1 MNMNEKN
8 LKQKIEEAVQ
18 IGQQTLESLHSAQI
32 KLDSAKSWI
41 VLEGFGGSLLTSMM
55 KHMKISDTQEYVE
68 TAKQDIMKFQVVLKS
83 IIMPE
88 EVRSRTGMYIAFA
101 TFFLDGTIDEYM
113 MKANVNNAQEQIAD
127 AIQLVDEVCQD
138 LTRWCT
144 VN

>member
-1 MNMNEKN
+1 MKEKN
-8 LKQKIEEAVQ
+8 LKQKIEEAVEV
-18 IGQQTLESLHSAQI
+18 GRHTLESLYSAQI

-55 KHMKISDTQEYVE
+55 KHMKTADTREYVE
-68 TAKQDIMKFQVVLKS
+68 AAKQDIMKFQVVLKS
-83 IIMPE
+83 IVMPE

-113 MKANVNNAQEQIAD
+113 MKSNVDNTQEQIAD
-127 AIQLVDEVCQD
+127 AIQLVDEVCKD
-138 LTRWCT
+138 LEKWCA

>member
-1 MNMNEKN
+1 MMEKN
-8 LKQKIEEAVQ
+8 LKQKIEEAIDV
-18 IGQQTLESLHSAQI
+18 GQQTLNSLQSAQI

-68 TAKQDIMKFQVVLKS
+68 TAKQDILKLQVMLKS
-83 IIMPE
+83 IVMPE

-101 TFFLDGTIDEYM
+101 TFFLDGTVDEYM
-113 MKANVNNAQEQIAD
+113 VKSNVNSAQEQIAD
-127 AIQLVDEVCQD
+127 AIILVDEVCKD
-138 LTRWCT
+138 LTRWCA

>member
-1 MNMNEKN
+1 MKEKN
-8 LKQKIEEAVQ
+8 LKQKIEEAVEV
-18 IGQQTLESLHSAQI
+18 GWHTLDSLQSAQI

-55 KHMKISDTQEYVE
+55 KHMKTADTREYVE
-68 TAKQDIMKFQVVLKS
+68 AAKQDIMRFQVVLKS
-83 IIMPE
+83 IVMPE

-113 MKANVNNAQEQIAD
+113 MKSNVDNTQEQIAD
-127 AIQLVDEVCQD
+127 AIQLVDEVCKD
-138 LTRWCT
+138 LEKWCA